1 MFVILGFIGIVVG
14 FASGFFGIGGGT
26 ILVPTLIYLGFGVKA
41 AISISITQMVFSS
54 IFGSFVNYK
63 NKMLRLESGL
73 VLGFGGFLGAQFSGY
88 IVSSLPPVIL
98 LGFFATALLAS
109 LYKFFKAPSEPTG
122 VPNESKLLLFIIGF
136 FVGMAAIS
144 IGIGGALF
152 LTPIMVGFLYFD
164 IKRAVSTSL
173 LFVVFSS
180 VSGLISFS
188 IHGLVDYKAGIIL
201 GLGSLIGV
209 YFGAKKSHTVKRDL
223 QKKLLMVLYVILF
236 ALTVNKLIGLI

>member
-1 MFVILGFIGIVVG
+1 MFIILGILGIAVG

-26 ILVPTLIYLGFGVKA
+26 VLVPILIYSGFSVKSA
-41 AISISITQMVFSS
+41 IGISIMQMVFSS

-63 NKMLRLESGL
+63 NKMLRLQNGL
-73 VLGFGGFLGAQFSGY
+73 ILGLGGFIGAQFSGY
-88 IVSSLPPVIL
+88 IVSLVPSFAL
-98 LGFFATALLAS
+98 LGFFAVALVAAI
-109 LYKFFKAPSEPTG
+109 YKFFKTPTEAIG
-122 VPNESKLLLFIIGF
+122 VPNESKILLFVLGF

-152 LTPIMVGFLYFD
+152 LTPIMVGFLHFD
-164 IKRAVSTSL
+164 IKKAVSTSL

-188 IHGLVDYKAGIIL
+188 MHGLIDHKAGIIL

-209 YFGAKKSHTVKRDL
+209 YFGAKQSHIIRRDL
-223 QKKLLMVLYVILF
+223 QKRLLLILYVILLI
-236 ALTVNKLIGLI
+236 LTVNKLIGF